1 MFELRI
7 KNMYGSISGI
17 AVFNHHEMHQ
27 IGHQISLGPYSQEAL
42 LGDALCVV
50 EDNFTSVGYVSNI
63 RIEPEHRGEGH
74 GSKLFN
80 DFFER
85 HLKQTEVDLLVALT
99 DHPQIVGF
107 DLLAFYQRRG
117 FEVVFSEGGEV
128 LMANKGKAA
137 LIREQLGLSGEHVC
151 NPSCPL
157 PSMHKMRM

>member
-1 MFELRI
+1 MSELRI
-7 KNMYGSISGI
+7 NNMYGSISGVV
-17 AVFNHHEMHQ
+17 AFSPGDMYK
-27 IGHQISLGPYSQEAL
+27 IGCEISLGPFSQETR

-74 GSKLFN
+74 GRKLFN

-85 HLKQTEVDLLVALT
+85 HLKHTEVDILVALT
-99 DHPQIVGF
+99 DPPQVAGF
-107 DLLAFYQRRG
+107 DLLAFYRRRG
-117 FEVVFSEGGEV
+117 FEVVFSENGEV

-137 LIREQLGLSGEHVC
+137 LIRAQLELSGEHDC

-157 PSMHKMRM
+157 PSTHNNRM